1 MLNSV
6 DRILVAVRDLDQ
18 AEQNY
23 REVLG
28 AQYLDELASDHLN
41 ARGRSLVI
49 GESTVELWT
58 PRGAGVVSDHLD
70 SFGEGL
76 FFGGVST
83 ASLAECQRFLA
94 EQGIRFAEADGRLYL
109 NAGGLYGMP
118 LVVSEAAARVRAN
131 VLCRFCTSSPWFSAP
146 TGEKSRIATRE
157 NWACS
162 ATRQ

>member
-58 PRGAGVVSDHLD
+58 AGAGVVSDHLD
-70 SFGEGL
+70 SFGKASSLEGL
-76 FFGGVST
+76 DS
-83 ASLAECQRFLA
+83 
-94 EQGIRFAEADGRLYL
+94 
-109 NAGGLYGMP
+109 
-118 LVVSEAAARVRAN
+118 
-131 VLCRFCTSSPWFSAP
+131 
-146 TGEKSRIATRE
+146 
-157 NWACS
+157 
-162 ATRQ
+162 